1 MIGMKRY
8 LVIVEKP
15 YTKKLFKGV
24 YENIKDKL
32 DYVAD
37 FALVDNFVVD
47 TSCEKVREMFPKEQ
61 YEEFLKW
68 EAPVLKN
75 KDVGSG
81 FRVYY
86 KDSYYD
92 KCRERIMKL
101 FTDNDYNAIINAC
114 DPDESGDVSFQFM
127 IERLSLD
134 ACKRGRLYW
143 YSLEEK
149 DVEKILLSLNETKT
163 ENDMIKMVKLDDG
176 SYVPEDCCTFT
187 NPVTSHGIVSVDD
200 VNMPCGMDCHLDCE
214 KCIVQKVFNE
224 YAKITGQV

>member
-1 MIGMKRY
+1 MLGIKRY

-15 YTKKLFKGV
+15 YTKKLFKGA

-47 TSCEKVREMFPKEQ
+47 TSSEKVKEMFPKEQ

-68 EAPVLKN
+68 ETPVLKN
-75 KDVGSG
+75 TDVGSG
-81 FRVYY
+81 FRISC

-92 KCRERIMKL
+92 KCREHIMNL
-101 FTDNDYNAIINAC
+101 FTDNDYDVIINAC
-114 DPDESGDVSFQFM
+114 DPDECGDISFQYT
-127 IERLSLD
+127 IEGLSLD
-134 ACKRGRLYW
+134 ICKQKRLYW

-149 DVEKILLSLNETKT
+149 DIEKILLSLNETKT
-163 ENDMIKMVKLDDG
+163 EDDMIKMVKLDDG

-187 NPVTSHGIVSVDD
+187 NPVTSHGVVSVDD
-200 VNMPCGMDCHLDCE
+200 VNMPCGMDCNLDCE
-214 KCIVQKVFNE
+214 NCIVQKVFNE
-224 YAKITGQV
+224 YEKITGQI